1 MAGKQHT
8 INLPGDT
15 QVQVPAWASEDTL
28 ERMLLMTQNSNKL
41 ADRMLKGAEAI
52 TEIDEELVEA
62 VQSNIKTGIEN
73 AKTNEAEV
81 KGKANVLIKGAQ
93 AIKDTAGFFG
103 DSEKPLTSMVSA
115 AEGLV
120 KKLQGPQGKGGL
132 DKLTS
137 KFPPFGKFLKG
148 YGGQIAGVATDIVL
162 ALAGWN
168 AAKFEQFAE
177 VQKTMIDSGAI
188 IFETSDMFNELYTQ
202 SFRAGITY
210 KTFADVVAN
219 FGGTMTAIGGDVSQG
234 SVTFLKM
241 FKRMSEGT
249 DDLGDL
255 GMLNKDLM
263 NAYAQYIEAMR
274 LTGGIDRLLIDQGRG
289 LEKGFRDLVVEST
302 AMASLTALNRSD
314 IFQRTLAALSDQSLA
329 AGAQILRRLG
339 FDKSAAMAE
348 TLVSQMAMFAD
359 LDESGMTQTLIT
371 AINTATSQFAGN
383 MADFDIRHIINK
395 VDKDMLPAMEN
406 SMGGLL
412 DEIDSKMRN
421 AEDIAALPKNWVLK
435 EMNQRIDMTKWVSD
449 AMAGTGVGKVQSWQN
464 VLLLIQK
471 NLGNF
476 QTASDAD
483 WAAALKKTRKEMDES
498 GTTTVAMNNMAKMF
512 LTAQEFITLPMQ
524 KFGEVLQFVTD
535 GIASGTGKLVDGKL
549 SVWGDYTE
557 EPNSGVVDSDHLFGY
572 DVPQLQLGPIY
583 ASDLGKKEG
592 GDTPNEVFD
601 KSAFQKDDKTTAFV
615 VPKTLKE
622 ANDRL
627 TYLND
632 QRIMNETET
641 SRVIKNQTLRWI
653 ENQVMLI
660 NEQVKILQENNRLKE
675 NIAHQRNYQKAAFGI
690 S

>member
-234 SVTFLKM
+234 SVQFLKM

-302 AMASLTALNRSD
+302 AMASLTALNRTE

-348 TLVSQMAMFAD
+348 TLVSQMVQFSDLGDAD
-359 LDESGMTQTLIT
+359 AQSMTQTLIT

-383 MADFDIRHIINK
+383 MADFDIRHIISRL
-395 VDKDMLPAMEN
+395 DKDMLPAMEN
-406 SMGGLL
+406 TMGGLL

-449 AMAGTGVGKVQSWQN
+449 AAAGTGVGKVQSWQN
-464 VLLLIQK
+464 MLLMIEK
-471 NLGNF
+471 NLGNWA
-476 QTASDAD
+476 TASEAD
-483 WAAALKKTRKEMDES
+483 IEAAIKTTRKEMDTA
-498 GTTTVAMNNMAKMF
+498 GTTTVAMNDMAKMF

-557 EPNSGVVDSDHLFGY
+557 EPNSGVIEGY

-592 GDTPNEVFD
+592 GDTPNAVFD

-627 TYLND
+627 TNLVNQRKINENQSYLTKGKAE
-632 QRIMNETET
+632 Q
-641 SRVIKNQTLRWI
+641 KRWI
-653 ENQVMLI
+653 EQQIDLI
-660 NEQVKILQENNRLKE
+660 NKQVKILQENNRLKE
-675 NIAHQRNYQKAAFGI
+675 NIAHQRNYQEAAFGI